1 MNVTLTCC
9 TILWYKLALH
19 QTIVKFFCL
28 FLFFLHCTYV
38 VDTVVV
44 RALLSQITCMDGKVF
59 LDGGII
65 QTSFMTVL
73 LLYYNFGAQV

>member
-19 QTIVKFFCL
+19 QTIVQF
-28 FLFFLHCTYV
+28 FLFISFLHCTYV

>member
-1 MNVTLTCC
+1 MTLTFC

-19 QTIVKFFCL
+19 KTMGQFFCL
-28 FLFFLHCTYV
+28 FLFLHCTYV

-44 RALLSQITCMDGKVF
+44 RALLSQITSMDGKVF

>member
-1 MNVTLTCC
+1 MV
-9 TILWYKLALH
+9 
-19 QTIVKFFCL
+19 QTGITQNYGSGFLFVCL
-28 FLFFLHCTYV
+28 FFYTAPV

-44 RALLSQITCMDGKVF
+44 RALLSQITSMDGKVF

>member
-19 QTIVKFFCL
+19 QMIVQFFCL
-28 FLFFLHCTYV
+28 FLFLHCTSV

-65 QTSFMTVL
+65 QTSFTTVL